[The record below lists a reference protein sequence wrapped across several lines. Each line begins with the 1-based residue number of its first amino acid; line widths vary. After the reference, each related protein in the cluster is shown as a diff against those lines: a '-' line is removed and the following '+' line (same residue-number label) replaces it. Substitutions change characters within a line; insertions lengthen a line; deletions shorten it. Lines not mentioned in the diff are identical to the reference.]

1 MSAVRCRETRLCLSS
16 CHVKAW
22 LGRNRS
28 TPRLVGSGVQVLLYS
43 MFWVLVLAV
52 KFLFNFFF
60 MIRPLVES
68 TRTVWDLDIGGR

>member
-1 MSAVRCRETRLCLSS
+1 M
-16 CHVKAW
+16 
-22 LGRNRS
+22 
-28 TPRLVGSGVQVLLYS
+28 LLYS
-43 MFWVLVLAV
+43 VFWVLVLAA